1 MYRLILQN
9 KKKVCIFAEKKE
21 IVKMEQQWQHSFI
34 DETGERWWRIVGL
47 AKDLG
52 VTDECVRDWIE
63 QGLVERKD
71 VEGDKRPRV
80 RLREGVVRK
89 EGARRSVLMVEV
101 CDEY

>member
-1 MYRLILQN
+1 METQ
-9 KKKVCIFAEKKE
+9 KKDESC
-21 IVKMEQQWQHSFI
+21 WQHSFI
-34 DETGERWWRIVGL
+34 DESGERWWRIVGL

-63 QGLVERKD
+63 QGLVERKE

-89 EGARRSVLMVEV
+89 EGAKRSVLMVEGA
-101 CDEY
+101 

>member
-1 MYRLILQN
+1 M
-9 KKKVCIFAEKKE
+9 FAEKKE

-34 DETGERWWRIVGL
+34 DESGERWWRIVGL

-63 QGLVERKD
+63 QGFVERKE

-89 EGARRSVLMVEV
+89 EGAKRSVLMVEGA
-101 CDEY
+101 